1 MESRASAVW
10 EGDLFSGAGT
20 TSLLSGAAGPL
31 PVSWPSRTE
40 APNGQTSP
48 EELIAAAHAA
58 CYSMALSNI
67 LAGLEHA
74 PTRLETGAVA
84 TFAKTD
90 AGFRLTTMALSV
102 SGDVP
107 GIEADA
113 FAQAAAEAKDG
124 CPVSNALAGNVEITL
139 SATLATGSL
148 ESSGGSKGWR
158 PEPGG
163 LEEKTQPTQ
172 QTQPR
177 FK

>member
-1 MESRASAVW
+1 MESRASATW
-10 EGDLFSGAGT
+10 EGDLFAGSGT

-40 APNGQTSP
+40 AANGKTSP

-67 LAGLEHA
+67 LATAGHA

-90 AGFRLTTMALSV
+90 AGWRLTTMELSV
-102 SGDVP
+102 RGTVS
-107 GIEADA
+107 GIEPEA
-113 FAQAAAEAKDG
+113 FLSAANDAKDG

-139 SATLATGSL
+139 EATLVGGELESL
-148 ESSGGSKGWR
+148 EGGGSGKGD
-158 PEPGG
+158 EPADQGD
-163 LEEKTQPTQ
+163 
-172 QTQPR
+172 PR
-177 FK
+177 FI